1 MNQQIT
7 RDVPVIPRWGALQR
21 QAFTPPVT
29 IVRAWDPERGWDG
42 ASAFPLILETLGDR
56 VADCHAAGRFR
67 VAVDGGTLCLRVEV
81 QDEAPNAAPD
91 AEPGSGAFWQQDL
104 VEFRL
109 LLSDDGEML
118 QLGLGAN
125 GGAWDSLG
133 LLEYPDKL
141 AVEQLEI
148 AGGWGLEARLDLEAV
163 GLPAP
168 SPDRPLDLYALLAP
182 TITIDGA
189 RPLCAQ
195 SPAEQAFSQF
205 DRFGIFRIIANP
217 KATGPVVLESLDFQS
232 QDLQAGENPV
242 SLRLRNIAGASVNGR
257 VHIEHECGNGD
268 TFNRTRPVSLDAD
281 ARLTVPVAVEL
292 ERRAYTRVSFYMQE
306 GMDRYPLGSVSL
318 RGMPGAGEAPFDA
331 SALTHPYLLGAP
343 ENVARIHHQRE
354 TYGPASVP
362 VPRREGKAKNDKKEK
377 PLIPRLSAAMGAA
390 FNAWLDSG
398 DLSGLDNVA
407 ALARE
412 IADKGL
418 RLSTDEK
425 DPEGFGSHL
434 SIGMQYGNYALAY
447 DGIVPHVNA
456 ETAKVLRDVGGNLL
470 DVFIEHAK
478 ERAWWCTTNA
488 NANTVNN
495 ANAGM
500 LALALLGEYPRAA
513 EALQLARRWM
523 WRHLDYCQGPDGGN
537 AEGVQYWEYGTMY
550 VLAFGTMLE
559 SVTGSDDGVLSHPSI
574 MNLTNMIRLGLCP
587 DGGMHGMNDTVPVP
601 LGTRMAYFA
610 ASRYGDELG
619 LWYGDHA
626 REWWRRELEKGR
638 KLPGYNAGPWAELFR
653 PDRPAVKEAPPFPT
667 AFMLE
672 SIQYCTLRSAPR
684 YDCKWMAGLKGK
696 RAPYTH
702 HNQRD
707 AGAICVHLRGERLL
721 IDAGYNMPNPTDHCL
736 PIIDGQGPTTEADFP
751 GRIEVC
757 EDRGAYRVAS
767 CDSTQAYGGTAKR
780 VRRVVVMWADGP
792 VLWLDDVEAAG
803 PGEVRAHYQCGGVPD
818 LSDESAQWTIQGRK
832 AAMQVNLIGAA
843 PGNLTRHPQREL
855 TKWGYCFAE
864 CEMHPVSADYAAN
877 PDTPLISVCQDATEG
892 THEPPNLRTVEGG
905 CIVELADGHYA
916 RFCRQDGRWVAAA
929 ALSPMGTRV
938 YSEGTKS
945 LV

>member
-21 QAFTPPVT
+21 QAFKAPVT
-29 IVRAWDPERGWDG
+29 IVRPWDPQRGWDG
-42 ASAFPLILETLGDR
+42 ASAVPLILETLGDR
-56 VADCHAAGRFR
+56 VADCHAVGRSL
-67 VAVDGGTLCLRVEV
+67 VAVDGGTLRLRVEV

-91 AEPGSGAFWQQDL
+91 AEPGGGAFWQQDL

-118 QLGLGAN
+118 QLGLGAS
-125 GGAWDSLG
+125 GAAWDSLG
-133 LLEYPDKL
+133 LLDDPAKL
-141 AVEQLEI
+141 AVEPLDI
-148 AGGWGLEARLDLEAV
+148 SGGWGFEVRLDLNAV
-163 GLPAP
+163 GLPSP
-168 SPDRPLDLYALLAP
+168 SAGRPLDLYTLLAP
-182 TITIDGA
+182 AITIDGA

-217 KATGPVVLESLDFQS
+217 EATGPVVLESIDFQS
-232 QDLQAGENPV
+232 QDLQAGENSAV
-242 SLRLRNIAGASVNGR
+242 LQLHNSSGTSIKGR
-257 VHIEHECGNGD
+257 MHIEHECGSGD
-268 TFNRTRPVSLDAD
+268 AFNRTTPVSLDAG
-281 ARLTVPVAVEL
+281 ARQAVPVAVEL
-292 ERRAYTRVSFYMQE
+292 ERRAYTRVSFYMQD
-306 GMDRYPLGSVSL
+306 GMERYPLGSVSL

-354 TYGPASVP
+354 TYGPASMP
-362 VPRREGKAKNDKKEK
+362 GKGGNAKTKGQEK
-377 PLIPRLSAAMGAA
+377 PLIPRLSAALGAA

-398 DLSGLDNVA
+398 DLGGIDNVA

-412 IADKGL
+412 ISDKGV
-418 RLSTDEK
+418 RISTDEK
-425 DPEGFGSHL
+425 DPEGFGHHL
-434 SIGMQYGNYALAY
+434 KVGMQYGTYALAY

-456 ETAKVLRDVGGNLL
+456 ETAMVLRDVGGNLL
-470 DVFIEHAK
+470 DIFIAHA
-478 ERAWWCTTNA
+478 EQRAWWCTTNA

-500 LALALLGEYPRAA
+500 LALALLGECPRAA
-513 EALQLARRWM
+513 EALQLARRWI
-523 WRHLDYCQGPDGGN
+523 WRLLDYCQGPDGGN
-537 AEGVQYWEYGTMY
+537 TEGAQYWEYGTMY

-559 SVTGSDDGVLSHPSI
+559 SVTGSDDGILSHPSI
-574 MNLTNMIRLGLCP
+574 KKLTNMIRLGLCP

-601 LGTRMAYFA
+601 VGTRMAYFA

-638 KLPGYNAGPWAELFR
+638 KLPNYNAAPWAELFR
-653 PDRPAVKEAPPFPT
+653 PDRPAARQAPPFPT

-696 RAPYTH
+696 RAPFTH

-736 PIIDGQGPTTEADFP
+736 PIIDGQGPDVPGDFT
-751 GRIEVC
+751 GRIEMC

-767 CDSTQAYGGTAKR
+767 CDSTRAYGGKAKR
-780 VRRVVVMWADGP
+780 VRRVLVMWADGP
-792 VLWLDDVEAAG
+792 VLWLDDIEATG
-803 PGEVRAHYQCGGVPD
+803 PGEVLAHYQCGGAPA
-818 LSDESAQWTIQGRK
+818 LSDEKPEWTIPGQN
-832 AAMQVNLIGAA
+832 AVMQVNLLGAA
-843 PGNLTRHPQREL
+843 VGNLTQHPQREL

-864 CEMHPVSADYAAN
+864 CEMHPVTADYLAN
-877 PDTPLISVCQDATEG
+877 ADNPLISVCQDATEG
-892 THEPPNLRTVEGG
+892 THEPPKLRTVEGG

-916 RFCRQDGRWVAAA
+916 RFCRQGDRWMVANAA
-929 ALSPMGTRV
+929 I
-938 YSEGTKS
+938 KQ
-945 LV
+945 